1 MEELQV
7 KSACANDEIISI
19 EECKNYLGKYK
30 LSDERI
36 LNIKDSLIGMVDGI
50 LNTYIEDFK

>member
-1 MEELQV
+1 VEEPLV
-7 KSACANDEIISI
+7 KSTCANDEIISI
-19 EECKNYLGKYK
+19 EECKSYLGKYK

-50 LNTYIEDFK
+50 FNTYLEDFK